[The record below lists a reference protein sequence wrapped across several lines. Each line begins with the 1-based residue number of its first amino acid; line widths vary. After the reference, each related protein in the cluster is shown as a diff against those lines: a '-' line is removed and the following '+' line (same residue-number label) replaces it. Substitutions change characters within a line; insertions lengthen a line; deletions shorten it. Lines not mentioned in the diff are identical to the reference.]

1 MTHLR
6 NTKTLPVSPIAIGA
20 VLCLCTLILGAVFF
34 MRSPENSAPKQMG
47 EKENLIIP
55 QVVSTDSFRESLT
68 IGQRQQLQ
76 RDLTAY
82 IASKR
87 ADGTLVDAGIWF
99 RDLNNGPVITINAD
113 TSFSPASL
121 LKVPLAIWFYRQA
134 SSSPEFLEQEIEFTG
149 PNGTTVQ
156 HFPGEEHLVAGR
168 VYTLRELIRILL
180 EESDNDAAAILAQ
193 IAGIQNTDTVYADLG
208 IAQATNYSTY
218 VIDVQTYSS
227 FFRMLYNSTYL
238 PRESSQEIL
247 TFLSHSSFTAGLVAG
262 VPDTTT
268 VAHKFGERAIDPGQ
282 NISQLHDCG
291 IVYVPR
297 QPYILCVMTQ
307 GYDYDELAKVI
318 AEVSRRTYDAVT
330 KSD

>member
-1 MTHLR
+1 
-6 NTKTLPVSPIAIGA
+6 
-20 VLCLCTLILGAVFF
+20 
-34 MRSPENSAPKQMG
+34 
-47 EKENLIIP
+47 
-55 QVVSTDSFRESLT
+55 
-68 IGQRQQLQ
+68 
-76 RDLTAY
+76 
-82 IASKR
+82 
-87 ADGTLVDAGIWF
+87 
-99 RDLNNGPVITINAD
+99 
-113 TSFSPASL
+113 
-121 LKVPLAIWFYRQA
+121 
-134 SSSPEFLEQEIEFTG
+134 
-149 PNGTTVQ
+149 
-156 HFPGEEHLVAGR
+156 
-168 VYTLRELIRILL
+168 
-180 EESDNDAAAILAQ
+180 
-193 IAGIQNTDTVYADLG
+193 
-208 IAQATNYSTY
+208 
-218 VIDVQTYSS
+218 
-227 FFRMLYNSTYL
+227 MLYNSTYL